1 MNNNN
6 EILEYQK
13 EQKLLKKEV
22 EQIKKAI
29 PIYLTSIIFV
39 MFLLFFLLESKL
51 YSFFGGIKNF
61 IIFCILL
68 SVSICGFY
76 VYLSTKKIKQ
86 KEKLSKNIGSKIY
99 NLMKLEDE

>member
-1 MNNNN
+1 MNKNS

-22 EQIKKAI
+22 EQIKKTV
-29 PIYLTSIIFV
+29 PFYLVSVIFV
-39 MFLLFFLLESKL
+39 MFLMFFLLESKV

-61 IIFCILL
+61 IIFCIILTI
-68 SVSICGFY
+68 SICVSY
-76 VYLSTKKIKQ
+76 VYLSIKKVKR